1 MLNVSPFF
9 CWLWCYSLE
18 HLYVG
23 RVHFKEMFPRNF
35 GGHGPRAHWETVW
48 FNICNLG
55 ERARTLTLW
64 SPVEIL
70 QQTNLGTENPIKSW
84 ARMVHLCESSLLALQ
99 PIDFYGFHG
108 KVLVG
113 QQLLVRFMKRFRYVD
128 VIRSIASTQLGPEKL
143 GRNVGMRPKV
153 GIGSSVSSL
162 VSLVIAGMFTWDFKS
177 TKIHCRKRR
186 EQVDGN
192 PIHCSCCANC
202 KDPTSF
208 LTAFRTNS
216 LSFLHSWV
224 TSWWAHNTGHLAD
237 HHRKSHQMTIQ
248 KPVDSLDNHQIPV
261 VPHKAVAEVS
271 KIGNL

>member
-143 GRNVGMRPKV
+143 GRNETQSWDWVF
-153 GIGSSVSSL
+153 SV
-162 VSLVIAGMFTWDFKS
+162 
-177 TKIHCRKRR
+177 
-186 EQVDGN
+186 
-192 PIHCSCCANC
+192 
-202 KDPTSF
+202 
-208 LTAFRTNS
+208 
-216 LSFLHSWV
+216 
-224 TSWWAHNTGHLAD
+224 
-237 HHRKSHQMTIQ
+237 
-248 KPVDSLDNHQIPV
+248 
-261 VPHKAVAEVS
+261 
-271 KIGNL
+271 